1 MFERSVLSTEATV
14 VVPCCL
20 SSAGIRQKEDKGI
33 FERGRRL
40 NSEILNFFSRTES
53 TFHEV

>member
-33 FERGRRL
+33 FEGGRRL
-40 NSEILNFFSRTES
+40 NPEILNFFSRTES